1 MAFRTFAVF
10 LSFVGACGEDVAE
23 ALASDDV
30 CASGQDCSLELSQ
43 LRGMKVH
50 YLDALMD
57 DTEENEEEAVE
68 VEEDAEMEG
77 GGCTN
82 SHDIG
87 VWKHG
92 GRRSF
97 DAALNSCGRGCA
109 AGFPCTKDCMQRK
122 GYSGGC
128 ASCMA
133 QLVGCSRD
141 HCMNQCISNDKSPA
155 CTHCVK
161 SSCRPKMKACS
172 GLNAGGH

>member
-1 MAFRTFAVF
+1 MLWQLRLQLAAGVSCYRSSCLTRLVAMAFRAFLVF
-10 LSFVGACGEDVAE
+10 LSFVGAFGEDVAE

-57 DTEENEEEAVE
+57 DTEENEEEAVQ

-77 GGCTN
+77 GACTN
-82 SHDIG
+82 SHDMG

-109 AGFPCTKDCMQRK
+109 AGFPCTKDSWRSLGKFSGPRGRMRT
-122 GYSGGC
+122 GYGF
-128 ASCMA
+128 
-133 QLVGCSRD
+133 
-141 HCMNQCISNDKSPA
+141 
-155 CTHCVK
+155 
-161 SSCRPKMKACS
+161 
-172 GLNAGGH
+172 